1 MAERDQ
7 RTEEATPRKK
17 EQMREEGKAPRSADL
32 SAAASMMAAAAGL
45 AVASD
50 AMVREMLGFAAR
62 SLRLLDGDRPL
73 AAVGAATSALLP
85 ASIPI
90 LAAAVAA
97 VAVGAAQ
104 TRTFSLAHAL
114 PKLERLDPA
123 SHLGQMLPGKESLLE
138 IAKQV
143 LKLGAISYVAYSL
156 IADSMPMLVVLSAAA
171 PTVSASFVGGL
182 ATELLIHVGGAF
194 LLVAVFDYGLVL
206 RKANEDA
213 MMSKQEVKDER
224 KGEEGSPELR
234 GRVRRRMREL
244 AKNRA
249 LADMSKAT
257 VLVTNPT
264 HYAVALR
271 YLPNKDYAPLV
282 LAKGK
287 DELALQMRE
296 QARRHQVPMVENRA
310 LARALFAEGRPGH
323 PIPVELFRAVAEVI
337 AFVMKLSAANA
348 TPPMLREGE
357 S

>member
-17 EQMREEGKAPRSADL
+17 QQMQEEGKAPKSVDV
-32 SAAASMMAAAAGL
+32 SAAASMMAAVGGL

-50 AMVREMLGFAAR
+50 AMVRELTGFAAR

-73 AAVGAATSALLP
+73 AAVGAAGAALLP

-97 VAVGAAQ
+97 LVVGAAQ
-104 TRTFSLAHAL
+104 TRTFNLAHAL
-114 PKLERLDPA
+114 PKFERLDPA
-123 SHLGQMLPGKESLLE
+123 SHLGQMLPGKESMLE
-138 IAKQV
+138 IAKQI
-143 LKLGAISYVAYSL
+143 LKLGAIAYVAYSL
-156 IADSMPMLVVLSAAA
+156 IAEAMLVVLSATS
-171 PTVSASFVGGL
+171 PTVSASFVAGL
-182 ATELLIHVGGAF
+182 ATKLLVHVGGAF
-194 LLVAVFDYGLVL
+194 LLVASFDYWLVL

-213 MMSKQEVKDER
+213 MMSKEEVKDER
-224 KGEEGSPELR
+224 KSEEASPELR
-234 GRVRRRMREL
+234 ARVRRRMREL

-271 YLPNKDYAPLV
+271 YLPNKDYAPIV

-287 DELALQMRE
+287 DDLALEMRA
-296 QARRHQVPMVENRA
+296 QARRHQVPMVENRP
-310 LARALFAEGRPGH
+310 LARSLYANGKPGQ
-323 PIPVELFRAVAEVI
+323 PIPVELFRGVAEVI
-337 AFVMKLSAANA
+337 AFVMKLSA
-348 TPPMLREGE
+348 TGSKRPVLTGGE
-357 S
+357 P